1 VESNDYYH
9 YILKGVVVHIGYAD
23 SGHYYSYIQ
32 DRTTMKWHEFND
44 TVVREFNIDDLSE
57 EAFGGEYGGYET
69 KEKIK
74 NAYMLIYE
82 REKKRNVERELQAR
96 PEEVLNNPVH
106 KLVTEEIAA
115 ENREHKIQ
123 NILFSAEYGRF
134 VNQSL

>member
-1 VESNDYYH
+1 
-9 YILKGVVVHIGYAD
+9 
-23 SGHYYSYIQ
+23 
-32 DRTTMKWHEFND
+32 MKWHEFND
-44 TVVREFNIDDLSE
+44 TVVREFNIEDLSE
-57 EAFGGEYGGYET
+57 EAFGGEYAGYEA

-82 REKKRNVERELQAR
+82 RQKKRNVEKELQAR
-96 PEEVLNNPVH
+96 PEEVLKNPVH

-123 NILFSAEYGRF
+123 NILFSGEYSRF